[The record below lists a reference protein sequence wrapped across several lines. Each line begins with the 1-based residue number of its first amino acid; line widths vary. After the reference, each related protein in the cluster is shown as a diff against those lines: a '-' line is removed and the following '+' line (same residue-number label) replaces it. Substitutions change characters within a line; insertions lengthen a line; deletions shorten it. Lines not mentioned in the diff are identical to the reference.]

1 MDGFKVL
8 PNLCVLLIFIRG
20 TVNKDGYEACSNI
33 GCRRGRATASK
44 SDNEGRRGK
53 DNCGS
58 CRGLMALASAGDT
71 VGFEGRRGAY
81 KGCYRGDTDHLAL
94 NAYKQAEGGVKESA
108 ASKNFGLT
116 P

>member
-1 MDGFKVL
+1 
-8 PNLCVLLIFIRG
+8 
-20 TVNKDGYEACSNI
+20 
-33 GCRRGRATASK
+33 
-44 SDNEGRRGK
+44 
-53 DNCGS
+53 
-58 CRGLMALASAGDT
+58 MALASAGDT

-94 NAYKQAEGGVKESA
+94 NAYKHAEGGVKESA